1 MKTKKKRDQKN
12 LLNLV
17 LYQSETVWFS
27 LIAWNHDSRPLFQ
40 LLIFRFDDENRNENK
55 IQ

>member
-1 MKTKKKRDQKN
+1 MKTKKRDQKN

-17 LYQSETVWFS
+17 LYQSETVWFPS
-27 LIAWNHDSRPLFQ
+27 IAQSRDSRPLFQ
-40 LLIFRFDDENRNENK
+40 LLIFRFDDENENK